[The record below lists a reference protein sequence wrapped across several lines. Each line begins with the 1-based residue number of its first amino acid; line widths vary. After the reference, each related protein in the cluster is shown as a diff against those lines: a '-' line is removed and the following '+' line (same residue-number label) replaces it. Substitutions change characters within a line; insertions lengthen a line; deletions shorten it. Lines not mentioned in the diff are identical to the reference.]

1 MGRVDYQVP
10 KEALQLSVPEPI
22 KKLMLLH
29 MHKIQANS
37 LSEVVRR
44 YAQLFEI
51 LRREGIFTKE
61 GIFSGKPFT
70 INGNMYHPKW

>member
-1 MGRVDYQVP
+1 MGRTDYQVP
-10 KEALQLSVPEPI
+10 KEKLQLRVPESI

-29 MHKIQANS
+29 MHRIKANS
-37 LSEVVRR
+37 LSEMVRR

-51 LRREGIFTKE
+51 LRREGIFTRE

-70 INGNMYHPKW
+70 VNGKMYHPKW